1 MVTQLD
7 KKSHLW
13 TVFVLQWL
21 CYTSRKSVTA
31 MQKKVRLVFNRRKTA
46 SETVSAVVEIV
57 VCLGRERFYE
67 STGVFITISQ
77 WEDGLIVNHPH
88 AALLNDQIQK
98 KVTEFQKIL
107 IAMEVNHDD
116 MTPAQFKTYLTTA
129 GGNRRNFLAWMRER
143 IQSRKLREGTRK
155 GHITTFKALQRFG
168 KFKTFDDVTLPH
180 IHEFDLF
187 LKEEKTETAKGKPIC
202 RSQAAI
208 HNYHKRFKSYVN
220 EAFRLGLL
228 KENPY
233 DRFQDKRGEKGER
246 PHLTKPQIK
255 RLIAMRDASVD
266 PVTNK
271 YLDFFLFQIFTGMAY
286 ADAKSFDYQQHV
298 VTINKHSY
306 IDGHRMKTGEEFV
319 TPILP
324 YTQKILER
332 NNYHLTITSNQKY
345 NQFLKGIG
353 VALGCSFPLTTH
365 IARHTF
371 ACTISLGEGIP
382 KEVLQVMMGHSSIK
396 TTELYAKMPIEF
408 VTNNVQQRLFNTWK

>member
-1 MVTQLD
+1 
-7 KKSHLW
+7 
-13 TVFVLQWL
+13 
-21 CYTSRKSVTA
+21 
-31 MQKKVRLVFNRRKTA
+31 
-46 SETVSAVVEIV
+46 
-57 VCLGRERFYE
+57 
-67 STGVFITISQ
+67 
-77 WEDGLIVNHPH
+77 
-88 AALLNDQIQK
+88 
-98 KVTEFQKIL
+98 
-107 IAMEVNHDD
+107 
-116 MTPAQFKTYLTTA
+116 
-129 GGNRRNFLAWMRER
+129 
-143 IQSRKLREGTRK
+143 
-155 GHITTFKALQRFG
+155 
-168 KFKTFDDVTLPH
+168 
-180 IHEFDLF
+180 
-187 LKEEKTETAKGKPIC
+187 
-202 RSQAAI
+202 
-208 HNYHKRFKSYVN
+208 
-220 EAFRLGLL
+220 
-228 KENPY
+228 
-233 DRFQDKRGEKGER
+233 
-246 PHLTKPQIK
+246 
-255 RLIAMRDASVD
+255 MRDASVD

-408 VTNNVQQRLFNTWK
+408 VTNNVQQRLFSVWK